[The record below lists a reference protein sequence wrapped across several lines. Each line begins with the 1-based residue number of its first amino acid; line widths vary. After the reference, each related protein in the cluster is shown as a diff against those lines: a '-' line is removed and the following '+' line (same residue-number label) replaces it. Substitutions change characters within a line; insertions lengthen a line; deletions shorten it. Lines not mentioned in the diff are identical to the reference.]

1 MFFNMEGLKM
11 RHHDE
16 EEDVLL
22 GQYNP
27 NRMFAADETI
37 ISTSTVTTYTTQQ
50 TIQEDEGEISEG
62 EEDLDLLDAAV
73 ADIDS
78 GYEFEYQKQLLI
90 LNHQQQQHQ
99 QVYHQQRQQRH
110 RHAQRRTT
118 KLLPW
123 QVIGGGIDIDPI
135 VVDQMVANELNSLSM
150 IHRERTSEEIH
161 GVGSGRCPTDTDD
174 DDLDGSFNSSSTP
187 TSTSDDNEYIRKR
200 EENHALM
207 KLQEEL
213 DKIYLSNNSTAY
225 PAYYYARSHD
235 SALLKDRGY
244 RLSFLSTEGYSNPK
258 KAAIRVVRH
267 LDSIKDVYNTN
278 NVLFRPIR
286 LSDLDN
292 TTAVDPAADDDD
304 EEHDDTKNKKK
315 TNKKKKHKNNN
326 SKLYTAKR
334 LLNEELFIQIM
345 PVRDTSGRRI
355 VVHISEPSQ
364 VHPIT
369 SKQGVAYYID
379 QSISNQNESD
389 TTGAILVY
397 FLHNVS
403 STMKSKKEL
412 QNIHLLFQTT
422 RTKYSAIHLCCPNGP
437 FYDTV
442 KATYTLLVGK
452 ENRTR
457 LRFHAGS
464 YQECKY
470 SLKSFGIPVERFPK
484 TLFPNKSDNVIQKE
498 NQNHRKWIS
507 MQETLEYQIQNE
519 INQKMKSGSGSNNSV
534 QDSNSSTIEMDAYY
548 KVRSK
553 YIECAYHEDCL
564 FGKGRPAM
572 KHPGNVAMRRLLEEK
587 FDRYNNTP
595 SMQDQ
600 KKMKQQ
606 MNKTK
611 TMKQQHK
618 PSISST
624 GNMHMKTRIALEI
637 VHEIKRGSGRFLKE
651 VETTASA
658 STNGTTTCVG
668 VDYDGSTSKSTSGS
682 ASKSL
687 TTTSG
692 LLINVDD
699 KAALQK
705 IKVAFRD
712 LKKRKIK
719 EGTLLASSS
728 PSPTPTPTI
737 KSSLERESQLS
748 QDGNTGGNT
757 DDDVDNKNTI
767 TTMSSLKKRRAVSQ
781 SESSPIE
788 TSVGTTTY
796 EEEGEEEGQQHQHY
810 HLRRSTST
818 NNNNNK
824 AAGTGKDCGN
834 SGIITSLSSSAPTW
848 STSSST
854 RKKSRRLCINDSPKH
869 NKNNHNDE

>member
-1 MFFNMEGLKM
+1 
-11 RHHDE
+11 
-16 EEDVLL
+16 
-22 GQYNP
+22 
-27 NRMFAADETI
+27 
-37 ISTSTVTTYTTQQ
+37 
-50 TIQEDEGEISEG
+50 
-62 EEDLDLLDAAV
+62 
-73 ADIDS
+73 
-78 GYEFEYQKQLLI
+78 
-90 LNHQQQQHQ
+90 
-99 QVYHQQRQQRH
+99 
-110 RHAQRRTT
+110 
-118 KLLPW
+118 
-123 QVIGGGIDIDPI
+123 
-135 VVDQMVANELNSLSM
+135 
-150 IHRERTSEEIH
+150 
-161 GVGSGRCPTDTDD
+161 
-174 DDLDGSFNSSSTP
+174 
-187 TSTSDDNEYIRKR
+187 
-200 EENHALM
+200 
-207 KLQEEL
+207 
-213 DKIYLSNNSTAY
+213 
-225 PAYYYARSHD
+225 
-235 SALLKDRGY
+235 
-244 RLSFLSTEGYSNPK
+244 
-258 KAAIRVVRH
+258 
-267 LDSIKDVYNTN
+267 
-278 NVLFRPIR
+278 
-286 LSDLDN
+286 
-292 TTAVDPAADDDD
+292 
-304 EEHDDTKNKKK
+304 
-315 TNKKKKHKNNN
+315 
-326 SKLYTAKR
+326 
-334 LLNEELFIQIM
+334 
-345 PVRDTSGRRI
+345 
-355 VVHISEPSQ
+355 
-364 VHPIT
+364 
-369 SKQGVAYYID
+369 
-379 QSISNQNESD
+379 
-389 TTGAILVY
+389 
-397 FLHNVS
+397 
-403 STMKSKKEL
+403 
-412 QNIHLLFQTT
+412 
-422 RTKYSAIHLCCPNGP
+422 
-437 FYDTV
+437 
-442 KATYTLLVGK
+442 
-452 ENRTR
+452 
-457 LRFHAGS
+457 
-464 YQECKY
+464 
-470 SLKSFGIPVERFPK
+470 
-484 TLFPNKSDNVIQKE
+484 
-498 NQNHRKWIS
+498 
-507 MQETLEYQIQNE
+507 
-519 INQKMKSGSGSNNSV
+519 MKSGSGSNNSV

-618 PSISST
+618 SSISST

-767 TTMSSLKKRRAVSQ
+767 TTMSSLKKRRVVSQ